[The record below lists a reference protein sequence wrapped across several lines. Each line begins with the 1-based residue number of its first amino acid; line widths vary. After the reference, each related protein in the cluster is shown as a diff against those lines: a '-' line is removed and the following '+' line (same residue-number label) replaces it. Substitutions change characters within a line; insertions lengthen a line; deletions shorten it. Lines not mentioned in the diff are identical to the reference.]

1 MKLWNRASC
10 LALLTGHLPYVAPAQ
25 TPVFRSTTNLQ
36 SIAVQVID
44 PKGNFVPGLT
54 AADFTLLEDG
64 QPQKIAFFGAQHQPL
79 SLAIVL
85 DASRSMDFDQK
96 FDRARELIAPLI
108 AGQHPN
114 DQFLLMSF
122 SDHVETFKELTA
134 EERRHPEQI
143 TIPRSGIDRGTAL
156 YDALASALCR
166 MRNAENRKQA
176 VVLLT
181 DGADQHSRLPL
192 QPLVELARMSTPQVF
207 MIGFFNRTEAQVF
220 KQGGKTVTLL
230 GERQIDNPIFAFDV
244 LAKESGAESFFPVSD
259 RDLKVALGRIS
270 RMLQAQ
276 YTLAYYPGNVERF
289 RRIEVRA
296 NRKGVKTIARHGIG
310 GASGQGPVIFNAS
323 ACEVSVPDHPYPWE
337 PKSRL
342 MSGALAYHE
351 DFADS
356 NSGWPNRSEQF
367 PAELIPLPQ
376 KWPVIGP
383 GSYSM
388 RYVSGGYEMSN
399 HPPPGVSTSSVRDGV
414 VAAYGPAWHDFQA
427 SVSVGSDW
435 PAFRTERTP
444 YPQDDLMGLF
454 EVASGLVFH
463 LSYEGYHALVLS
475 GGDLKL
481 PTQEGEDMLS
491 YFRLRRQVEMK
502 LEPLPLPEEQDMMEY
517 RLRKLRLR
525 FHKPHFE
532 LLYRQ
537 WLQDE
542 GRLKRPAVEGCLS
555 FRACPEVART
565 TQFKLV
571 RKLFGEGDQQ
581 GYSELIPWTAIL
593 PSANR
598 DRNSVKR
605 SGDPR
610 KTRIAVQYRAGRIKV
625 MVDDREVGDVA
636 DDRLSSGMAGLA
648 VFGRGVAAFDDLLVQ
663 SLR

>member
-1 MKLWNRASC
+1 VKFWNRALS
-10 LALLTGHLPYVAPAQ
+10 LSLLTGHLPFVVPGQ

-64 QPQKIAFFGAQHQPL
+64 KPQKIAFFGDQHQPL

-96 FDRARELIAPLI
+96 FDRARDLIAPLI

-114 DQFLLMSF
+114 DQIFLMSF
-122 SDHVETFKELTA
+122 SDHVETFKELTT
-134 EERRHPEQI
+134 EERHHPKRI

-166 MRNAENRKQA
+166 MRNAESRKQV

-181 DGADQHSRLPL
+181 DGADQHSRLTL

-207 MIGFFNRTEAQVF
+207 MIGFFNRTEAQLF
-220 KQGGKTVTLL
+220 KQGGKTATLL

-244 LAKESGAESFFPVSD
+244 LSKESGAEAFFPVSD
-259 RDLKVALGRIS
+259 RDLKAALGRIS
-270 RMLQAQ
+270 EMLQAQ
-276 YTLAYYPGNVERF
+276 YTLAYYPENVERF

-296 NRKGVKTIARHGIG
+296 KRRGVKTIARHGIG
-310 GASGQGPVIFNAS
+310 GASGQAPVIFNAS
-323 ACEVSVPDHPYPWE
+323 ACEVSVRDHPYPWE
-337 PKSRL
+337 LKSRL
-342 MSGALAYHE
+342 VSGALTYHE
-351 DFADS
+351 DFTDA
-356 NSGWPNRSEQF
+356 NSGWPNRSEHF
-367 PAELIPLPQ
+367 SPELIPLPQ

-388 RYVSGGYEMSN
+388 RYVSGGYKMSN

-427 SVSVGSDW
+427 SVSVASDW
-435 PAFRTERTP
+435 TVFRTERTP
-444 YPQDDLMGLF
+444 NPKDDLMGLF

-481 PTQEGEDMLS
+481 AMQPGEDMLS
-491 YFRLRRQVEMK
+491 YFRLRRQVEMNID
-502 LEPLPLPEEQDMMEY
+502 PPP
-517 RLRKLRLR
+517 RLREQERKEYLLEKLRVR
-525 FHKPHFE
+525 YQRPHFE

-542 GRLKRPAVEGCLS
+542 GRLKIPTVECFVS
-555 FRACPEVART
+555 
-565 TQFKLV
+565 
-571 RKLFGEGDQQ
+571 
-581 GYSELIPWTAIL
+581 LI
-593 PSANR
+593 
-598 DRNSVKR
+598 
-605 SGDPR
+605 
-610 KTRIAVQYRAGRIKV
+610 
-625 MVDDREVGDVA
+625 
-636 DDRLSSGMAGLA
+636 
-648 VFGRGVAAFDDLLVQ
+648 
-663 SLR
+663 